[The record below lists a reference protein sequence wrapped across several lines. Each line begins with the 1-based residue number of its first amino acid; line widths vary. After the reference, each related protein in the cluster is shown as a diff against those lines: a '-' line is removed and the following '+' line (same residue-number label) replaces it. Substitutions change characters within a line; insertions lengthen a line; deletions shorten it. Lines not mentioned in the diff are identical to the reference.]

1 MHMFAGK
8 SVCAP
13 ATLSGTFGIML
24 PRPLALALALSAGVA
39 LFAQEPEEGFIPLTD
54 GRTFNGWQPGTE
66 NPGTWK
72 IEHGAFVTRG
82 PRSHLFYVGDGPPF
96 KNFELKVEVM
106 TEPGS
111 NGGIYFHTKYQ
122 ETGWPRAGLETQV
135 NNTHSDWR
143 KTGSVYGLAS
153 TGLASATDNQW
164 WTQHVIVQGNKVT
177 VKIDGK
183 VAIEYVEPAGAQ
195 ASGDFERKLG
205 SGTFALQGHDPESVV
220 HYRNIRVKR
229 LPD

>member
-1 MHMFAGK
+1 
-8 SVCAP
+8 
-13 ATLSGTFGIML
+13 ML
-24 PRPLALALALSAGVA
+24 PRIAALALTFIAAASAV
-39 LFAQEPEEGFIPLTD
+39 FAQDSEEGFVALTD
-54 GRTFNGWQPGTE
+54 GKTFNGWKTTTE

-72 IEHGAFVTRG
+72 IEDGAFVTRG
-82 PRSHLFYVGDGPPF
+82 PRSHLFYVGDGQPF
-96 KNFELKVEVM
+96 RNFELKVEVM
-106 TEPGS
+106 TEKGS

-122 ETGWPRAGLETQV
+122 ESGWPAAGFETQV

-143 KTGSVYGLAS
+143 KTGSIYALAS

-183 VAIEYVEPAGAQ
+183 VAVEYLEPAGAQ
-195 ASGDFERKLG
+195 AGKDFERKLG
-205 SGTFALQGHDPESVV
+205 SGTFALQGHDPKSVV

>member
-1 MHMFAGK
+1 MIPRL
-8 SVCAP
+8 P
-13 ATLSGTFGIML
+13 ALI
-24 PRPLALALALSAGVA
+24 LALITAASLSA
-39 LFAQEPEEGFIPLTD
+39 QDPEEGFVPLTD
-54 GRTFNGWQPGTE
+54 GKTFNGWKTSTE

-72 IEHGAFVTRG
+72 IEDGAFVTRG
-82 PRSHLFYVGDGPPF
+82 PRSHLFYVGDAQPF

-122 ETGWPRAGLETQV
+122 ESGWPKGGLETQV

-143 KTGSVYGLAS
+143 KTGSVYAIAS
-153 TGLASATDNQW
+153 TGLASATDGKW
-164 WTQHVIVQGNKVT
+164 WTQHVIVKGNNVT
-177 VKIDGK
+177 VRIDGK
-183 VAIEYVEPAGAQ
+183 VAVEYVEPAGTQ
-195 ASGDFERKLG
+195 AGTDFERKIG
-205 SGTFALQGHDPESVV
+205 SGTFGLQGHDPKSVV